1 MFSVDDYAVFPS
13 HGVTRIA
20 SIEKKD
26 MYGTA
31 EDYYVL
37 EVVDKKSKVL
47 VPVKKAEGIGLRRI
61 IPSSKVE
68 AVYNILRTKRP
79 IILGSNWKQRYKQ
92 YWDRLRTGSIVETAK
107 VLRDLHNISL
117 SKGLSFGERKIY
129 ETALREL
136 STEISIAKQIDIT
149 KAEQEIQATFN

>member
-1 MFSVDDYAVFPS
+1 MFNVGDYAVFPS
-13 HGVTRIA
+13 HGVARITGV
-20 SIEKKD
+20 EKKD
-26 MYGTA
+26 MYGLA

-37 EVVDKKSKVL
+37 EIVDKKSKVL

-61 IPSSKVE
+61 IPPTKVE
-68 AVYNILRTKRP
+68 AVYNILRTKKP

-129 ETALREL
+129 ETAMLQL
-136 STEISIAKQIDIT
+136 STEISIAKKIDVT
-149 KAEQEIQATFN
+149 KAEAEIRSTFN